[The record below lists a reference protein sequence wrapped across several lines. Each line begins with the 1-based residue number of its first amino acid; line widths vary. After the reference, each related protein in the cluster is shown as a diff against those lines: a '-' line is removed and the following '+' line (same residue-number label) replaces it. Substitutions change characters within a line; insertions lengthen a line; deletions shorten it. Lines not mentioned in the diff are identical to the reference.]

1 MDRCREAFLFIKS
14 TVTVD
19 FFHIV
24 LTHPT
29 FLEPKRYWLS
39 TTYDFLHFMA

>member
-14 TVTVD
+14 TVAVD

-24 LTHPT
+24 LTDPT
-29 FLEPKRYWLS
+29 SLKPEQY
-39 TTYDFLHFMA
+39 